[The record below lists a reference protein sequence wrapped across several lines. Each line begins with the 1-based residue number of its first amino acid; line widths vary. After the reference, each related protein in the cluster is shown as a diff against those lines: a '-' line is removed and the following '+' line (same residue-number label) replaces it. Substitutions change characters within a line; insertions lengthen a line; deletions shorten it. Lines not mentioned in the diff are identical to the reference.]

1 MTQRSIATGV
11 AVLTVL
17 AAFAVLTAAIVGGR
31 MDGIDRSLLLALRS
45 LAPAHLPLGPRWLQ
59 ESARD
64 VTALGG
70 FTTLTLITVIA
81 AALLTIHR
89 RGRSAVVLVAAA
101 IGAQVT
107 AEVIKHYVN
116 RPRPLLVPHLD
127 LVYSSSFPSGHA
139 VMSPTVYPV
148 RDRAGGVRRGDPV
161 DRRDRRLASLYG
173 RALAQRRSG
182 RMDARLGVRPGCF
195 LRRPPMGARP
205 AAGLARRV
213 RGVAG
218 TTHVVVRHPRPEGD
232 PGPPCSVR
240 H

>member
-139 VMSPTVYPV
+139 VMSPTVYLTLATLVSATAARSATGPV
-148 RDRAGGVRRGDPV
+148 VFGVATLLIAAIGVSRVYMGVHWPSDVLGGWMLGSVF
-161 DRRDRRLASLYG
+161 
-173 RALAQRRSG
+173 ALAASY
-182 RMDARLGVRPGCF
+182 A
-195 LRRPPMGARP
+195 
-205 AAGLARRV
+205 ARRWEPV
-213 RGVAG
+213 
-218 TTHVVVRHPRPEGD
+218 
-232 PGPPCSVR
+232 PPPA
-240 H
+240 

>member
-70 FTTLTLITVIA
+70 FTTLTLVTVIA

-139 VMSPTVYPV
+139 VMSPTVYLTLATLVSATAARSATGPV
-148 RDRAGGVRRGDPV
+148 VFGVATLLIAAIGVSRVYMGVHWPSDVLGGWMLGSVF
-161 DRRDRRLASLYG
+161 
-173 RALAQRRSG
+173 ALAASY
-182 RMDARLGVRPGCF
+182 A
-195 LRRPPMGARP
+195 
-205 AAGLARRV
+205 ARRWEPV
-213 RGVAG
+213 
-218 TTHVVVRHPRPEGD
+218 
-232 PGPPCSVR
+232 PPPA
-240 H
+240 

>member
-1 MTQRSIATGV
+1 MSAMTHRSTATGV
-11 AVLTVL
+11 AVFTVL

-31 MDGIDRSLLLALRS
+31 MDGFDRSLLLALRS

-70 FTTLTLITVIA
+70 FTTLTLITMIA

-139 VMSPTVYPV
+139 VMSPTVYLTLATLVSATAARSATGPV
-148 RDRAGGVRRGDPV
+148 VFGVATLLVAAIGVSRVYMGVHWPSDVLGGWLLGSVF
-161 DRRDRRLASLYG
+161 
-173 RALAQRRSG
+173 ALAASY
-182 RMDARLGVRPGCF
+182 A
-195 LRRPPMGARP
+195 
-205 AAGLARRV
+205 ARRWEPV
-213 RGVAG
+213 
-218 TTHVVVRHPRPEGD
+218 
-232 PGPPCSVR
+232 PPQA
-240 H
+240 